1 MYMNLIYTLRF
12 NWDLNLFEVCATQSR
27 CTVYIYILKSYIMAS
42 MENYILHTLRFDSWL
57 CCQRYMFISYFL
69 QLHVP
74 YFTDDRSMVF
84 FLNTL
89 ASTYTRMKLKKS
101 GIPKKNLDK
110 NDDFV
115 YSIPLFC
122 SRFFFLNKIEIVDVL
137 GVVFVLNKEIKVYY

>member
-1 MYMNLIYTLRF
+1 
-12 NWDLNLFEVCATQSR
+12 
-27 CTVYIYILKSYIMAS
+27 
-42 MENYILHTLRFDSWL
+42 
-57 CCQRYMFISYFL
+57 
-69 QLHVP
+69 
-74 YFTDDRSMVF
+74 
-84 FLNTL
+84 
-89 ASTYTRMKLKKS
+89 MKLKKS